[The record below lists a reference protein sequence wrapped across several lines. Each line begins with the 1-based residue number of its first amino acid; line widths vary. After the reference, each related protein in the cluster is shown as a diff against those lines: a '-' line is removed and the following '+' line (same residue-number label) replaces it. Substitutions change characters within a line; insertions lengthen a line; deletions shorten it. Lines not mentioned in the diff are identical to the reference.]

1 MPKGP
6 MIPAARIERAIL
18 VLRGHKILLDTDLA
32 ALYEVQTRVLVQ
44 AVKRNLERFPED
56 FMFQL
61 TNQEFRDLKSHF
73 VISSSASPGWG
84 GRRSAP
90 YSLYRTGRGYALI
103 RAQQPARHRGEY
115 RDRTRIRSA

>member
-73 VISSSASPGWG
+73 VISSA
-84 GRRSAP
+84 
-90 YSLYRTGRGYALI
+90 YSG
-103 RAQQPARHRGEY
+103 P
-115 RDRTRIRSA
+115 S